1 MLWVVYT
8 LCPAGQS
15 RSRGWFGLSFLPP
28 SSSLKSLPSCC
39 LRRFRRRW
47 LRCIILREYPNIF
60 SARFRIRKDFFH
72 SFEIIFVRK
81 SSTLLRSLKM
91 IISINKNFQTFLTRF
106 RGAFIFLFYFIL
118 FKLYTKDN
126 RSCIFWELCFSK
138 SDIARCD
145 FQGSNEPM
153 HNAPSRVPLI
163 LFLASIIITR
173 RDICG
178 LACITGRCE
187 ECPSREWCNAH
198 LAINQTSRSGAAPGS
213 MSEIGNVP
221 IFSGSESR
229 FREGP
234 ACARTTLAMIG
245 VINAI
250 IYGRLRALR
259 RFEPP
264 RVPDAARKRSRSE
277 SSIEGGCALSL

>member
-1 MLWVVYT
+1 
-8 LCPAGQS
+8 
-15 RSRGWFGLSFLPP
+15 
-28 SSSLKSLPSCC
+28 
-39 LRRFRRRW
+39 
-47 LRCIILREYPNIF
+47 
-60 SARFRIRKDFFH
+60 
-72 SFEIIFVRK
+72 
-81 SSTLLRSLKM
+81 M
-91 IISINKNFQTFLTRF
+91 IISINKEIFEHF
-106 RGAFIFLFYFIL
+106 RLDLEPRLYFYFIL
-118 FKLYTKDN
+118 FKLCTNDKIDRAYL
-126 RSCIFWELCFSK
+126 I
-138 SDIARCD
+138 IASLQIRYCCD

-153 HNAPSRVPLI
+153 HNAPPCVPLI
-163 LFLASIIITR
+163 LFPASIIITR
-173 RDICG
+173 RDICD
-178 LACITGRCE
+178 LVCITGRCE
-187 ECPSREWCNAH
+187 ECSSREWCNAH

-259 RFEPP
+259 RVFEPP

-277 SSIEGGCALSL
+277 PSIEDGCALVVSSNFK

>member
-1 MLWVVYT
+1 
-8 LCPAGQS
+8 
-15 RSRGWFGLSFLPP
+15 
-28 SSSLKSLPSCC
+28 
-39 LRRFRRRW
+39 
-47 LRCIILREYPNIF
+47 
-60 SARFRIRKDFFH
+60 
-72 SFEIIFVRK
+72 
-81 SSTLLRSLKM
+81 M
-91 IISINKNFQTFLTRF
+91 IISINKDFQTFLTRF
-106 RGAFIFLFYFIL
+106 RRAFILLYYFIL
-118 FKLYTKDN
+118 LLNHVQRIIDRAHFEN
-126 RSCIFWELCFSK
+126 WIFSK
-138 SDIARCD
+138 SVIARCD

-178 LACITGRCE
+178 PACITGRCE

-259 RFEPP
+259 RVFEPP